1 MGSLYKYQITP
12 TFTRL
17 TEGFKEWLHIIGYAP
32 STIDSLPRRAAEL
45 LEYVQTQGIY
55 SLSQVQSQHIRAY
68 YETLKIKK
76 SQQTGALL
84 RNSTLNGIIRA
95 WRLFAH
101 YLEET
106 DQGTLNVDIPYERDE
121 SIEREILTTQ
131 EIKALYNAADETIL
145 GLRDRAI
152 LSIYYGCGLRSNE
165 GLSLNLSDVM
175 VEKGLMYVRKG
186 KGYKERYVPFTEAVK
201 TDFRL
206 YLKECRPK
214 LVQQPNEDL
223 PADRQEPFLVSN
235 KGRRISSTAQSNRL
249 KELLKQAGLTK
260 PIGLHNLRHSIAT
273 HLLKSGMQIEDIA
286 KFLGHAYLSSTQI
299 YTHIAHEYEGL

>member
-1 MGSLYKYQITP
+1 MGSLYKYQINP

-45 LEYVQTQGIY
+45 LEYAGTQGIY
-55 SLSQVQSQHIRAY
+55 HLSQIQNYHIRAY
-68 YETLKIKK
+68 YEILKIRK
-76 SQQTGALL
+76 SQQTGKLL

-106 DQGTLNVDIPYERDE
+106 DQGTLNIDIPYERDE
-121 SIEREILTTQ
+121 TIERKILTTQ
-131 EIKALYNAADETIL
+131 EIRALYNAADETIL
-145 GLRDRAI
+145 GLRDRVI

-175 VEKGLMYVRKG
+175 VEKGIMYVRKG
-186 KGYKERYVPFTEAVK
+186 KGYKERYVPFTESLK

-206 YLKECRPK
+206 YLQECRPK
-214 LVQQPNEDL
+214 LVKQSNEE
-223 PADRQEPFLVSN
+223 AFLVSN
-235 KGRRISSTAQSNRL
+235 KGRRISSTAQSKRL
-249 KELLKQAGLTK
+249 KELLKQAGITK

-286 KFLGHAYLSSTQI
+286 KFLGHAYISSTQI

>member
-1 MGSLYKYQITP
+1 MNPIY
-12 TFTRL
+12 TRL

-45 LEYVQTQGIY
+45 LEHAEKQGITNI
-55 SLSQVQSQHIRAY
+55 LHIQNHHIKTFY
-68 YETLKIKK
+68 QLLKIKK
-76 SQQTGALL
+76 SEQTGELL
-84 RNSTLNGIIRA
+84 KNSTLNGIIRA
-95 WRLFAH
+95 WKLFSH

-106 DQGTLNVDIPYERDE
+106 DQGTLSIDIPYEIDDT
-121 SIEREILTTQ
+121 IEREILTTQ
-131 EIKALYNAADETIL
+131 EIKALYNAADESIL

-152 LSIYYGCGLRSNE
+152 LSVYYGCGLRSNE
-165 GLSLNLSDVM
+165 GLCLNLTDVM
-175 VEKGLMYVRKG
+175 VEKGLLYVRKG

-206 YLKECRPK
+206 YLQECRPK
-214 LVQQPNEDL
+214 LVKERNEE
-223 PADRQEPFLVSN
+223 AFLVN
-235 KGRRISSTAQSNRL
+235 NQGKRIGSSTQTKRL
-249 KELLKQAGLTK
+249 KALLNQANITK

-286 KFLGHAYLSSTQI
+286 RFLGHAYLSSTQI

>member
-1 MGSLYKYQITP
+1 MDELQKIQINP
-12 TFTRL
+12 TFIRL
-17 TEGFKEWLHIIGYAP
+17 TEGFKEWLAIIGYAK
-32 STIDSLPRRAAEL
+32 STVDTLPRRMNELFEHAEK
-45 LEYVQTQGIY
+45 QSIY
-55 SLSQVQSQHIRAY
+55 KLADIQSQHIKAY
-68 YETLKIKK
+68 YGLLKMKK
-76 SQQTGALL
+76 SSQTGELL
-84 RNSTLNGIIRA
+84 KNSTLNGIIRA
-95 WRLFAH
+95 WKLFSH

-106 DQGTLNVDIPYERDE
+106 DQGTLNVDISYEIDE
-121 SIEREILTTQ
+121 TIEREVLTTQ

-152 LSIYYGCGLRSNE
+152 LSVYYGCGLRSNE

-175 VEKGLMYVRKG
+175 VEKGLLYVRKG

-206 YLKECRPK
+206 YLQECRPK
-214 LVQQPNEDL
+214 LVK
-223 PADRQEPFLVSN
+223 DRPEEAFLVSN
-235 KGRRISSTAQSNRL
+235 KGQRISSTAQSKRL
-249 KELLKQAGLTK
+249 KELLKQVEITK

-286 KFLGHAYLSSTQI
+286 RFLGHAYLSSTQI

>member
-1 MGSLYKYQITP
+1 MDSLDKYQINP
-12 TFTRL
+12 TYTRL
-17 TEGFKEWLHIIGYAP
+17 TEGFKEWLHILGYAK
-32 STIDSLPRRAAEL
+32 STVDTLPRRVNELFEHAEI
-45 LEYVQTQGIY
+45 QGIY
-55 SLSQVQSQHIRAY
+55 KLSDIQSQHIRTY
-68 YETLKIKK
+68 YEILKTKK

-84 RNSTLNGIIRA
+84 RNSTLNGIIRG

-106 DQGTLNVDIPYERDE
+106 DQGTLNMDIPYEIDDA
-121 SIEREILTTQ
+121 IEREILTTQ

-152 LSIYYGCGLRSNE
+152 LSVYYGCGLRSNE
-165 GLSLNLSDVM
+165 GLNLNLSDVM
-175 VEKGLMYVRKG
+175 VEKGLLSVRKG

-206 YLKECRPK
+206 YLQECRTK
-214 LVQQPNEDL
+214 LVK
-223 PADRQEPFLVSN
+223 DRPEEAFLVN
-235 KGRRISSTAQSNRL
+235 NQGKRIGSSTQTKRL
-249 KELLKQAGLTK
+249 KALLSQANITK

>member
-1 MGSLYKYQITP
+1 MDEIQAKQINP
-12 TFTRL
+12 TYIRL
-17 TEGFKEWLHIIGYAP
+17 TEGFKEWLHILGYAK
-32 STIDSLPRRAAEL
+32 STVDTLPRRVNELFEHAEI
-45 LEYVQTQGIY
+45 QGIY
-55 SLSQVQSQHIRAY
+55 KLSDIQSKHIRAY
-68 YETLKIKK
+68 YETLKTRK

-106 DQGTLNVDIPYERDE
+106 DQGTLNVDLPYEIDE
-121 SIEREILTTQ
+121 SIEREILTTT
-131 EIKALYNAADETIL
+131 EVRALYNAADESIL

-152 LSIYYGCGLRSNE
+152 LSVYYGCGLRCNE

-175 VEKGLMYVRKG
+175 VENGMMYVRKG

-206 YLKECRPK
+206 YLHECRPK
-214 LVQQPNEDL
+214 LVKQPSEE
-223 PADRQEPFLVSN
+223 AFLVSN
-235 KGRRISSTAQSNRL
+235 KGRRISSTAQTKRL
-249 KELLKQAGLTK
+249 KELLKLSGITK

-286 KFLGHAYLSSTQI
+286 RFLGHAYLSSTQI

>member
-1 MGSLYKYQITP
+1 MDNLYKYQINP

-17 TEGFKEWLHIIGYAP
+17 SEGFRQWLHIIGYAP
-32 STIDSLPRRAAEL
+32 STIDSLPRRTAEL

-55 SLSQVQSQHIRAY
+55 SLSQIQSQHIRAY
-68 YETLKIKK
+68 YELLKKKK
-76 SQQTGALL
+76 SSQTGALL

-106 DQGTLNVDIPYERDE
+106 DQGTLNTDIPYETDE
-121 SIEREILTTQ
+121 PIEREILTTQ

-145 GLRDRAI
+145 GLRDRAM
-152 LSIYYGCGLRSNE
+152 LSVYYGCGLRSNE

-175 VEKGLMYVRKG
+175 VEKGLLYVRKG

-206 YLKECRPK
+206 YLQECRPK
-214 LVQQPNEDL
+214 LVKQRDED
-223 PADRQEPFLVSN
+223 AFLVN
-235 KGRRISSTAQSNRL
+235 NQGQRIGSSTQSSRL
-249 KELLKQAGLTK
+249 KTLLSQANITK

-286 KFLGHAYLSSTQI
+286 KFLGHAYISSTQI

>member
-1 MGSLYKYQITP
+1 MNP
-12 TFTRL
+12 TYTRL
-17 TEGFKEWLHIIGYAP
+17 TEGFKEWLGILGYAK
-32 STIDSLPRRAAEL
+32 STVDTLPRRTAEL
-45 LEYVQTQGIY
+45 LEYAQTQGIY
-55 SLSQVQSQHIRAY
+55 SLSQIQNCHIRAY
-68 YETLKIKK
+68 YETLKTKK
-76 SQQTGALL
+76 SQQTGKLL

-106 DQGTLNVDIPYERDE
+106 DQGTLNMDIPYEIDE
-121 SIEREILTTQ
+121 TIEREILTTQ
-131 EIKALYNAADETIL
+131 EIKALYSAADESIL

-206 YLKECRPK
+206 YLQECRPK
-214 LVQQPNEDL
+214 LVKQPSEE
-223 PADRQEPFLVSN
+223 AFLVNN
-235 KGRRISSTAQSNRL
+235 KGRRIGSTAQSKRL
-249 KELLKQAGLTK
+249 KELLKQANITK

-286 KFLGHAYLSSTQI
+286 KFLGHAFISSTQI
-299 YTHIAHEYEGL
+299 YTHIAHEYEGI

>member
-1 MGSLYKYQITP
+1 MERLYKYQINP

-17 TEGFKEWLHIIGYAP
+17 TEGFRQWLDIIGYAP

-45 LEYVQTQGIY
+45 LEHLQTQGIY
-55 SLSQVQSQHIRAY
+55 SLSQVQSQHIRAFY
-68 YETLKIKK
+68 QLLKIKK
-76 SQQTGALL
+76 SSLTGKLL

-106 DQGTLNVDIPYERDE
+106 DQGTLNVDIPYEIDE
-121 SIEREILTTQ
+121 SIEREVLTTT
-131 EIKALYNAADETIL
+131 EIRALYNAADESIL

-175 VEKGLMYVRKG
+175 VEKGMLYVRKG
-186 KGYKERYVPFTEAVK
+186 KGYKERYVPFTESLK

-206 YLKECRPK
+206 YLQQCRPK
-214 LVQQPNEDL
+214 LVK
-223 PADRQEPFLVSN
+223 DRSEEAFLVSN
-235 KGRRISSTAQSNRL
+235 KGRRISSTAQSKRL
-249 KELLKQAGLTK
+249 KELLKQVGITK

-286 KFLGHAYLSSTQI
+286 RFLGHAYISSTQI

>member
-1 MGSLYKYQITP
+1 MDSLYKCQTTP

-17 TEGFKEWLHIIGYAP
+17 TEGFKQWLHIIGYAP
-32 STIDSLPRRAAEL
+32 STIDSLPRRTAEL
-45 LEYVQTQGIY
+45 LEYAQKQGIN
-55 SLSQVQSQHIRAY
+55 SLSQIQNYHIRAY
-68 YETLKIKK
+68 YETLKTRK

-106 DQGTLNVDIPYERDE
+106 DQGTLNVDLPYEIDE
-121 SIEREILTTQ
+121 TIEREILTTA

-175 VEKGLMYVRKG
+175 VEKGLLYVRKG

-206 YLKECRPK
+206 YLQECRPK
-214 LVQQPNEDL
+214 LVK
-223 PADRQEPFLVSN
+223 DRPEEVFLVNN
-235 KGRRISSTAQSNRL
+235 KGRRISSTAQSKRL
-249 KELLKQAGLTK
+249 KELLKQANITK
-260 PIGLHNLRHSIAT
+260 SIGLHNLRHSIAT

-286 KFLGHAYLSSTQI
+286 KFLGHAYISSTQI

>member
-1 MGSLYKYQITP
+1 MNVE
-12 TFTRL
+12 FTRL
-17 TEGFKEWLHIIGYAP
+17 TEGFKQWLHIIGYAP

-45 LEYVQTQGIY
+45 LEYAQTQGITG
-55 SLSQVQSQHIRAY
+55 LSQIQSQQIRAY
-68 YETLKIKK
+68 YETLKTKK
-76 SQQTGALL
+76 SSQTGKLL

-106 DQGTLNVDIPYERDE
+106 DQGTLNVDLPYERDDA
-121 SIEREILTTQ
+121 IEREILTTQ
-131 EIKALYNAADETIL
+131 GIKALYNAADETIL

-165 GLSLNLSDVM
+165 GLSLDLSDVM
-175 VEKGLMYVRKG
+175 VEKGLLYVRKG

-206 YLKECRPK
+206 YLQECRPK
-214 LVQQPNEDL
+214 LVKQPNEE
-223 PADRQEPFLVSN
+223 AFLVN
-235 KGRRISSTAQSNRL
+235 NQGKRIGSSTQTKRL
-249 KELLKQAGLTK
+249 KELLKQANITK

-286 KFLGHAYLSSTQI
+286 KFLGHAYISSTQI
-299 YTHIAHEYEGL
+299 YTHIAHEYEDLQ

>member
-1 MGSLYKYQITP
+1 MDSLHKNLINP
-12 TFTRL
+12 NFIRL
-17 TEGFKEWLHIIGYAP
+17 TAGFKEWLGIIGYAK
-32 STIDSLPRRAAEL
+32 STVGTLPRKVNEL
-45 LEYVQTQGIY
+45 FEYAQSQGIY
-55 SLSQVQSQHIRAY
+55 RLTDIQSQHIKAY
-68 YETLKIKK
+68 YQLLKVKK
-76 SQQTGALL
+76 SRQTGSLL

-95 WRLFAH
+95 WKLFSH

-106 DQGTLNVDIPYERDE
+106 DQGILNIDIPYEIDE
-121 SIEREILTTQ
+121 TIEREVLTTQ
-131 EIKALYNAADETIL
+131 EIKALYNAADESIL

-175 VEKGLMYVRKG
+175 VEKGLLYVRKG

-206 YLKECRPK
+206 YLQECRPQ
-214 LVQQPNEDL
+214 LVK
-223 PADRQEPFLVSN
+223 DRPEEAFLVSN
-235 KGRRISSTAQSNRL
+235 KGQRISSTAQSKRL
-249 KELLKQAGLTK
+249 KELLKGVEITK
-260 PIGLHNLRHSIAT
+260 PIGLHSLRHSIAT

-286 KFLGHAYLSSTQI
+286 RFLGHAYLSSTQI

>member
-1 MGSLYKYQITP
+1 MGSLYKYQLTP
-12 TFTRL
+12 IFTRL

-32 STIDSLPRRAAEL
+32 STIDSLPRRTAEL
-45 LEYVQTQGIY
+45 LEYARTQGIY
-55 SLSQVQSQHIRAY
+55 SLSQIQNYHIRAW
-68 YETLKIKK
+68 YETLKTRK
-76 SQQTGALL
+76 SRQTGALL

-106 DQGTLNVDIPYERDE
+106 DQGTLNVDIPYEIDE
-121 SIEREILTTQ
+121 SIEREILTTH
-131 EIKALYNAADETIL
+131 EIKALYNAADESIL

-152 LSIYYGCGLRSNE
+152 LSVYYGCGLRSHE

-175 VEKGLMYVRKG
+175 VENGMMYVRKG

-206 YLKECRPK
+206 YLQECRPK
-214 LVQQPNEDL
+214 LVQQRNEDL

-235 KGRRISSTAQSNRL
+235 KGRRISSTAQTKRL
-249 KELLKQAGLTK
+249 KELLKLSGITK
-260 PIGLHNLRHSIAT
+260 PIGMHNLRHSIAT

>member
-17 TEGFKEWLHIIGYAP
+17 TEGFKQWLHIIGYAP

-45 LEYVQTQGIY
+45 LEYAETQGIY
-55 SLSQVQSQHIRAY
+55 SLSQVQNQYIRAFY
-68 YETLKIKK
+68 GLLKIKK

-106 DQGTLNVDIPYERDE
+106 DQGTLNIDIPYERDE
-121 SIEREILTTQ
+121 TIEREILTTQ
-131 EIKALYNAADETIL
+131 EIRALYNAADETIL
-145 GLRDRAI
+145 GLRDRTI

-186 KGYKERYVPFTEAVK
+186 KGYKERYVPFTDTVK

-206 YLKECRPK
+206 YLQECRPK
-214 LVQQPNEDL
+214 LVKERTEE
-223 PADRQEPFLVSN
+223 AFLVNN
-235 KGRRISSTAQSNRL
+235 KGRRISSTAQSKRL
-249 KELLKQAGLTK
+249 KELLKQAGITK

-286 KFLGHAYLSSTQI
+286 KFLGHAYISSTQI

>member
-1 MGSLYKYQITP
+1 MNVE
-12 TFTRL
+12 FTRL
-17 TEGFKEWLHIIGYAP
+17 TEGFKQWLHIIGYAP

-45 LEYVQTQGIY
+45 LEYAQTQGITG
-55 SLSQVQSQHIRAY
+55 LSQIQSQQIRAY
-68 YETLKIKK
+68 YETLKTKK
-76 SQQTGALL
+76 SSQTGKLL

-106 DQGTLNVDIPYERDE
+106 DKGTLNVDLPYERDDA
-121 SIEREILTTQ
+121 IEREILTTQ
-131 EIKALYNAADETIL
+131 GIKALYNAADETIL
-145 GLRDRAI
+145 ELRDRAI

-165 GLSLNLSDVM
+165 GLSLDLSDVM
-175 VEKGLMYVRKG
+175 VEKGLLYVRKG

-206 YLKECRPK
+206 YLQECRPK
-214 LVQQPNEDL
+214 LVKQPNEE
-223 PADRQEPFLVSN
+223 AFLVN
-235 KGRRISSTAQSNRL
+235 NQGKRIGSSTQTKRL
-249 KELLKQAGLTK
+249 KELLKQANITK

-286 KFLGHAYLSSTQI
+286 KFLGHAYISSTQI
-299 YTHIAHEYEGL
+299 YTHIAHEYEDLQ